1 MAGLTQAASPAT
13 CGSSTNRAVLPYTR
27 VRGRGRASMNE
38 PSNRVSEISEL
49 KELVRLLGTL
59 LEAAQRLPQ
68 GAERQAA
75 FEQISDFQRRLAAL
89 IRQSSEA
96 H

>member
-1 MAGLTQAASPAT
+1 
-13 CGSSTNRAVLPYTR
+13 
-27 VRGRGRASMNE
+27 MNE

-49 KELVRLLGTL
+49 KQLAQLLESL
-59 LEAAQRLPQ
+59 LEAAQRLPE
-68 GAERQAA
+68 GAERRAA
-75 FEQISDFQRRLAAL
+75 LEQISDFQRPLAAL

>member
-1 MAGLTQAASPAT
+1 
-13 CGSSTNRAVLPYTR
+13 
-27 VRGRGRASMNE
+27 MNE
-38 PSNRVSEISEL
+38 RSNRVSKISEL
-49 KELVRLLGTL
+49 KELERLLGSL
-59 LEAAQRLPQ
+59 LETAQRLPQ

-75 FEQISDFQRRLAAL
+75 FEQISDFQRRLAAM

>member
-1 MAGLTQAASPAT
+1 MIATYNLDFSSACGQVDGVLARAANNQKIT
-13 CGSSTNRAVLPYTR
+13 
-27 VRGRGRASMNE
+27 MNE
-38 PSNRVSEISEL
+38 PSNRVSEISQL
-49 KELVRLLGTL
+49 KELVRLLGSL

-75 FEQISDFQRRLAAL
+75 FEQMSDFQRRLAAL